1 MTDQERYVSPLST
14 RYASATMQR
23 LWSAKRRARLWRE
36 LWLALAEEQKKLG
49 VDIPDA
55 AIDELRAHLDDVDLD
70 KVREYEQRFRHD
82 VMAHIHALGDL
93 APSAR
98 PYLHLGATSA
108 FVTDNSEAIVIREAL
123 GILLGR
129 LVAVIKALEDFA
141 LRMAEIPTVAYT
153 HFQPAQLTTVGKRA
167 TLWLHDFYLDAIGI
181 RETIE
186 TMVCRGCKGTTGTQA
201 SYLDLF
207 HGDHDK
213 VRRLDQALAERFGFA
228 GSIAVS
234 GQTYTRKLDSRFL
247 ALLSG
252 VAQSASKFAT
262 DLRLLQHEDEV
273 LEPTER
279 EQIGSS
285 AMAYKR
291 NPMRAERIC
300 GLARHLMT
308 LETNAVHTAATQWLE
323 RTLDDSANRRLSLPE
338 AFLAADAVLILCTNV
353 AAGLQVN
360 DAVVSRNVSRV
371 MPFMATERWL
381 MLGVEAGGDRQ
392 TLHEV
397 IRQHSRKV
405 SEAMA
410 NGAENDLLERLAS
423 DDAFSVVDSDAL
435 RAELDPTRYI
445 GRAPEQVR
453 EFSAGPLKNF
463 LDTITKYEAPD
474 EARVSL

>member
-1 MTDQERYVSPLST
+1 L
-14 RYASATMQR
+14 
-23 LWSAKRRARLWRE
+23 
-36 LWLALAEEQKKLG
+36 
-49 VDIPDA
+49 
-55 AIDELRAHLDDVDLD
+55 
-70 KVREYEQRFRHD
+70 
-82 VMAHIHALGDL
+82 
-93 APSAR
+93 
-98 PYLHLGATSA
+98 
-108 FVTDNSEAIVIREAL
+108 
-123 GILLGR
+123 
-129 LVAVIKALEDFA
+129 
-141 LRMAEIPTVAYT
+141 
-153 HFQPAQLTTVGKRA
+153 
-167 TLWLHDFYLDAIGI
+167 
-181 RETIE
+181 
-186 TMVCRGCKGTTGTQA
+186 VCRGCKGTTGTQA

-213 VRRLDQALAERFGFA
+213 VRSLDESVAKRIGFDR
-228 GSIAVS
+228 SIAVS
-234 GQTYTRKLDSRFL
+234 GQTYTRKIDSRIL

-262 DLRLLQHEDEV
+262 DLRLLQHEEEV

-300 GLARHLMT
+300 ALSRHLT
-308 LETNAVHTAATQWLE
+308 SLEANAVNTAATQWLE
-323 RTLDDSANRRLSLPE
+323 RTLDDSANRRISLPE

-353 AAGLQVN
+353 AQGLQVN
-360 DAVVSRNVSRV
+360 EAVVARNVSRV

-397 IRQHSRKV
+397 VRQHSRDV

-423 DDAFSVVDSDAL
+423 DAAFSVVDAEVL
-435 RAELDPTRYI
+435 RAELDSNRYI

-453 EFSAGPLKNF
+453 DFSEGPLKE
-463 LDTITKYEAPD
+463 LYKTLTTYEAPD
-474 EARVSL
+474 EAKVTL

>member
-1 MTDQERYVSPLST
+1 MTEHDRYVSPLST
-14 RYASATMQR
+14 RYASTAMQQ

-36 LWLALAEEQKKLG
+36 LWLALAEEQQKLG
-49 VDIPDA
+49 LEIPDSA
-55 AIDELRAHLDDVDLD
+55 LEEIRAHLDDVDLD

-98 PYLHLGATSA
+98 PFLHLGATSA
-108 FVTDNSEAIVIREAL
+108 FVTDNSEAIVIREAM
-123 GILLGR
+123 GIVLGR
-129 LVAVIKALEDFA
+129 LVMVLRALESFA
-141 LRMAEIPTVAYT
+141 LRMAAAPTVAYT

-181 RETIE
+181 RDAIE

-207 HGDHDK
+207 HGDHEK
-213 VRRLDQALAERFGFA
+213 VRQLDQALATRIGFS
-228 GSIAVS
+228 GSIAVC
-234 GQTYTRKLDSRFL
+234 GQTYSRKLDSRVL

-273 LEPTER
+273 LEPTES

-300 GLARHLMT
+300 ALARHLMA

-323 RTLDDSANRRLSLPE
+323 RTLDDSANRRISLPE

-353 AAGLQVN
+353 AGGLQVN
-360 DAVVSRNVSRV
+360 EAVLARNVSRV

-381 MLGVEAGGDRQ
+381 MLGVQAGSDRQ

-397 IRQHSRKV
+397 IRRHSRAV

-410 NGAENDLLERLAS
+410 NGAENDLLERLAA
-423 DDAFSVVDSDAL
+423 DEAFSGVDADAL

-453 EFSAGPLKNF
+453 EFSEGPLKG
-463 LDTITKYEAPD
+463 LYETLTQYEAPD
-474 EARVSL
+474 EAKVTL